1 MFLQLKASV
10 QDPRPYTIHEDNFGD
25 IIFLNQS
32 QCWFLNFAF
41 FSNC

>member
-1 MFLQLKASV
+1 MFLQLQASA
-10 QDPRPYTIHEDNFGD
+10 QHPRPYVIHKDNFGN

-32 QCWFLNFAF
+32 QHWFLNFAF